1 MKRRAHKAIKF
12 VSISEKIM
20 KESKREVFKKEALN
34 TVCRGAVRATYEVD
48 KVNAILDAGFV
59 GYVSYVFE
67 EKAISLPMAYGRLD
81 DKIYLHGSLKN
92 RMLLS
97 LLEGKE
103 ASMTVMHL
111 DALVL
116 ARSGLHHSVNYR
128 SATLFGSLIKITDPL
143 EKERALKC
151 VVDHMMEGRWEG
163 IRPILKKELDG
174 TLVVEMTIQSAS
186 AKIRDVGVKDEKSD
200 MDLPIWAGLLP
211 LKQIAEFPESDVLLP
226 EGVEVPE
233 HVLKYYERNKYKAD
247 VSN

>member
-1 MKRRAHKAIKF
+1 MNTIAHKSIKF
-12 VSISEKIM
+12 DANSREVM
-20 KESKREVFKKEALN
+20 KEFKKEALN
-34 TVCRGAVRATYEVD
+34 TVRRGAVRANYEVE
-48 KVNAILDAGFV
+48 KINTILDAGFV
-59 GYVSYVFE
+59 GYVSYIFE
-67 EKAISLPMAYGRLD
+67 GKAISLPMAYGRAG

-97 LLEGKE
+97 LLEAKE

-128 SATLFGSLIKITDPL
+128 SATLFGSVLKITNGQK
-143 EKERALKC
+143 KENALKC

-163 IRPILKKELDG
+163 IRPMLKKELDG

-200 MDLPIWAGLLP
+200 IDLPIWAGLLP
-211 LKQIAEFPESDVLLP
+211 LKQIAEFPESDALLP
-226 EGVEVPE
+226 QGIEIPE
-233 HVLKYYERNKYKAD
+233 HVLAYYNENKYKAVD
-247 VSN
+247 KH